1 MGELEAMRELEA
13 AWANFFI
20 AEVGAAAALS
30 GLVIVAISIN
40 LQRILA
46 FPQLPGRAAE
56 MLIMLV
62 GALLASSLG
71 LMPGQSIKLFGLE
84 ITGAGLLMTVPPIVI
99 QARVLPLMKTQ
110 PVTWWLWR
118 LIIALC
124 AGLPILI
131 GGVHLIAG
139 ASSGFYWVAA
149 GIMLTLAATVW
160 NSWVLLV
167 EILR

>member
-1 MGELEAMRELEA
+1 MDTVGA
-13 AWANFFI
+13 AWGNFFV

-40 LQRILA
+40 LQRILS

-62 GALLASSLG
+62 GALLACS
-71 LMPGQSIKLFGLE
+71 FGLLPDQPLKLLGGE
-84 ITGAGLLMTVPPIVI
+84 IIGAGLLMTVVPLAI
-99 QARVLPLMKTQ
+99 QARQIPAIKTQ

-118 LIIALC
+118 LILALC
-124 AGLPILI
+124 AGIPVLI
-131 GGVHLIAG
+131 GGGYLLAG
-139 ASSGFYWVAA
+139 NSAGLYCVAA

>member
-1 MGELEAMRELEA
+1 MDDGGG

-56 MLIMLV
+56 MLILLV
-62 GALLASSLG
+62 GALLACSFG
-71 LMPGQSIKLFGLE
+71 LIPGQPLRLFGAE
-84 ITGAGLLMTVPPIVI
+84 ILGAGLLMTVAPIVI
-99 QARVLPLMKTQ
+99 QARQIPVIKSQ
-110 PVTWWLWR
+110 PVAWWLWR
-118 LIIALC
+118 H
-124 AGLPILI
+124 LI
-131 GGVHLIAG
+131 GLGAGVPVLVGGCLLVAG
-139 ASSGFYWVAA
+139 ASSGVYWVAA
-149 GIMLTLAATVW
+149 GVMATLAATVW
-160 NSWVLLV
+160 NAWVLLV

>member
-1 MGELEAMRELEA
+1 MDQFAT
-13 AWANFFI
+13 AWANFFV

-40 LQRILA
+40 LQRILS

-62 GALLASSLG
+62 GALLAASFG
-71 LMPGQSIKLFGLE
+71 LLPGQSLKMFGGE
-84 ITGAGLLMTVPPIVI
+84 ILGAGLLMTVSPMII
-99 QARVLPLMKTQ
+99 QLRQISLIKAQ

-118 LIIALC
+118 FLVALC
-124 AGLPILI
+124 AGVPVLV
-131 GGVHLIAG
+131 GGGYLVAG
-139 ASSGFYWVAA
+139 AGGGLYWVAA
-149 GIMLTLAATVW
+149 GIMATLVATVW
-160 NSWVLLV
+160 NAWVLLV

>member
-1 MGELEAMRELEA
+1 MGEIEA
-13 AWANFFI
+13 AWANFFV

-40 LQRILA
+40 LQRILS

-62 GALLASSLG
+62 GALFASSFA
-71 LMPGQSIKLFGLE
+71 LMPGQPLNVLGGE
-84 ITGAGLLMTVPPIVI
+84 IFGAGLLMTVPPIVI
-99 QARVLPLMKTQ
+99 QARQIPVMKAQ

-118 LIIALC
+118 FVIALSS
-124 AGLPILI
+124 GVPVLI
-131 GGVHLIAG
+131 GGVYLLGG
-139 ASSGFYWVAA
+139 ASSGLYWVAA

-160 NSWVLLV
+160 NAWVLLV

>member
-1 MGELEAMRELEA
+1 MGA
-13 AWANFFI
+13 AVADWANFFV

-62 GALLASSLG
+62 GALLASS
-71 LMPGQSIKLFGLE
+71 FGLIPNQSPKVLGSE
-84 ITGAGLLMTVPPIVI
+84 MFGAGLLMTISPLVI
-99 QARVLPLMKTQ
+99 QGRMLPMLKSQ

-118 LIIALC
+118 LLVALC
-124 AGLPILI
+124 AGLPVLVGGGFLI
-131 GGVHLIAG
+131 
-139 ASSGFYWVAA
+139 SGSPSGLYWIAA
-149 GIMLTLAATVW
+149 GVLITLAGTVW
-160 NSWVLLV
+160 SAWVLLV